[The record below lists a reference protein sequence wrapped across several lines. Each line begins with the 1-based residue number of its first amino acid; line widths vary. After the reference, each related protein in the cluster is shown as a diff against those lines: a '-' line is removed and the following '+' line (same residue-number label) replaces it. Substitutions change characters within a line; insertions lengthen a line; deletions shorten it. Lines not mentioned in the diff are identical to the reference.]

1 MRVRVVVAASLHRG
15 IAASHRLE
23 AERVVEFNGRLI
35 VGLNVQVNLNDI
47 IRVLLDLREEWSLR
61 SRLGKR
67 RLLSFRR
74 PFRRPFR
81 RLVVTGERA
90 HSRGVVRGVYTV

>member
-74 PFRRPFR
+74 PFRR
-81 RLVVTGERA
+81 LVVTGERA